1 MLGPLRKVRFLVD
14 SDDVFHSL
22 VSELIYP
29 MFIVTAAVNET
40 RAGCLV
46 GFVTQ
51 ASIEPA
57 RLIVMLSKANK
68 TFEVARESRSLAVHF
83 LSQNNARLA
92 ALFGEQTGDEVDK
105 FASCDWRV
113 GRDGVPLLTGSRGW
127 VIGEIIDRIDVGDH
141 VAHLLALESAEIDT
155 AGSQLS
161 NQAVRGFDP
170 GHPA

>member
-1 MLGPLRKVRFLVD
+1 VN
-14 SDDVFHSL
+14 SDDAFHSL

-29 MFIVTAAVNET
+29 MFIVTAAGNDT

-57 RLIVMLSKANK
+57 RLLVMLSKANK
-68 TFEVARESRSLAVHF
+68 TFEVAQESRLLAVHF
-83 LSQNNARLA
+83 LNQNNARLA

-105 FASCDWRV
+105 FANCQWRA
-113 GRDGVPLLTGSRGW
+113 GLDSVPLLAGTRGW
-127 VIGEIIDRIDVGDH
+127 LVGEIIDRINVGDH
-141 VAHLLALESAEIDT
+141 VAHLLTLESAEIDIV
-155 AGSQLS
+155 GSQLS
-161 NQAVRGFDP
+161 NQSVRGLDP